1 MRESSNLAAKLGM
14 MKKYGEMDEDNE
26 EIFAMMADVEAIE
39 GIDPITIK
47 EESVQTNWPKWEG
60 TINKKLYALE
70 DAHTWTVIKCPD
82 NMNVVRCK

>member
-1 MRESSNLAAKLGM
+1 MDGSSTNLPHEMRPMRESSNLAAKLGM

-47 EESVQTNWPKWEG
+47 EESV
-60 TINKKLYALE
+60 
-70 DAHTWTVIKCPD
+70 
-82 NMNVVRCK
+82 

>member
-47 EESVQTNWPKWEG
+47 EESV
-60 TINKKLYALE
+60 
-70 DAHTWTVIKCPD
+70 
-82 NMNVVRCK
+82 